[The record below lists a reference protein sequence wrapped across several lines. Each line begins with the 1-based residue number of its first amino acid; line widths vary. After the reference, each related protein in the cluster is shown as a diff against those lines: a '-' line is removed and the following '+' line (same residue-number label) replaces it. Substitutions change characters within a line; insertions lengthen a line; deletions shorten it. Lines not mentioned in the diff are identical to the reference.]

1 MAEVWVVMMTAED
14 KPVVVA
20 LADRRRKLGLDSSYA
35 ATIRASVKLAASA
48 SDDDLMRGEL

>member
-1 MAEVWVVMMTAED
+1 VAEVWVVMMTAED